1 MAKFDLKSAIKNA
14 EDTKATE
21 PMTAGYPRVAIT
33 QIAEVGLQRAFN
45 PDDEPKN
52 SLGFVFENTAG
63 QQLCKVMPSIISS
76 YSNLGKLLA
85 AVDDGDCDLADLL
98 NQELVLEIEENGKW
112 PKINGYYSIEDGL
125 SSEAAITSHSESLYY
140 SVDEANPEVLKK
152 LHPQLKQ
159 AIAGRIRVKGGA

>member
-21 PMTAGYPRVAIT
+21 PMTAGYSKVIIT
-33 QIAEVGLQRAFN
+33 QIAEVGLQRPYNAG
-45 PDDEPKN
+45 DEPKN
-52 SLGFVFENTAG
+52 SVGIVFENTTG
-63 QQLCKVMPSIISS
+63 HQLCKIMPLLISS
-76 YSNLGKLLA
+76 YSNFGKLLA
-85 AVDDGDCDLADLL
+85 VVEDGDCDLVDLL
-98 NQELVLEIEENGKW
+98 NKELVLEIEENGKW

-125 SSEAAITSHSESLYY
+125 SIEVAITSHSESLYY
-140 SVDEANPEVLKK
+140 SVDEPNPEVLKK